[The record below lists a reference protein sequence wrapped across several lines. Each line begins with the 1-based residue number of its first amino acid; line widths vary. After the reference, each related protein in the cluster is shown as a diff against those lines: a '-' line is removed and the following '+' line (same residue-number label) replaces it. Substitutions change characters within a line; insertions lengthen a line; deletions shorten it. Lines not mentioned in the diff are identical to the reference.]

1 MKWPKITH
9 SLFSNMMQD
18 FIMYEDRKK
27 KALMEKYCSA
37 TITDYGNEYTYTLSD
52 DVMVNKQ
59 LWMQ

>member
-1 MKWPKITH
+1 MEWPKITH

-37 TITDYGNEYTYTLSD
+37 TITDYGN
-52 DVMVNKQ
+52 
-59 LWMQ
+59 